1 MEETTVAKTR
11 FIAEPGKQ
19 ELRMSRVFDA
29 PRERV
34 FEAYTDARAIPRWWG
49 PRSLTTTVE
58 RLEARQGGIWRFVQR
73 DAEGNEFAFHG
84 VFHEVSPP
92 ARLVST
98 FEFEGTPGHV
108 VLEVVTF
115 EDIEGRTRLNAV
127 SVFESLEDRDE
138 MVAAGAESG
147 AVESWERLAELVE
160 A

>member
-73 DAEGNEFAFHG
+73 DAEGSEFAFHG

-98 FEFEGTPGHV
+98 FEFEGTQGHV